1 MKHRTVYFTLLSL
14 SLTLSAVMA
23 QDSLMLPRLSRENAI
38 TEMLEQNFAIQVVQ
52 NNIEIAENNADLL
65 NSGYLPVFSGN
76 AGTNYDLTTST
87 TDFNGALDNQGN
99 PRDPVVIEDAETTVY
114 NASLNLDYTL
124 FDGLGRYYN
133 YKALKEQYN
142 LSELQARETI
152 ENTAV
157 QLLAVYY
164 DVARLSEN
172 AEVLKAALDISRRR
186 ATRAEYLVEYGQT
199 SKLELLNARVDVN
212 TDSINLLNA
221 RQQLQ
226 NAKRDL
232 NLLLNREL
240 ETGFMV
246 DTTVTFLS
254 ELEINRFIEGA
265 SENNVRLLQNNSDR
279 QISDYNLK
287 RNKGLLLPTIGLSGS
302 YGWNRSENPAS
313 AFFPGTTR
321 TSNSLNVGLNLRW
334 NLFDGG
340 GAYTSIRNSRIA
352 VENQEILQKQIEQE
366 VYRDIANARGDYENA
381 LYIYRLQEQNVLTN
395 KDNFT
400 RSGEQ
405 FKLGQITSLEF
416 RQAQIN
422 LLNALTTKNAAK
434 YTAKIAEARLL
445 QLVGQLLNVNF

>member
-1 MKHRTVYFTLLSL
+1 MRQVIRFTLITF
-14 SLTLSAVMA
+14 LTLSYSQIVG
-23 QDSLMLPRLSRENAI
+23 QDSTMLPSLSKERAI
-38 TEMLEQNFAIQVVQ
+38 RIMLEENFSIMVVE
-52 NNIEIAENNADLL
+52 NNVRIAENNADIL
-65 NSGYLPVFSGN
+65 NSGYLPVLSGN

-99 PRDPVVIEDAETTVY
+99 PREPVVIEDAETTVY

-157 QLLAVYY
+157 QLLTVYY
-164 DVARLSEN
+164 DVARISEN
-172 AEVLKAALDISRRR
+172 VGVLQSALEISRRR

-221 RQQLQ
+221 RQQLA

-232 NLLLNREL
+232 NLLLNRDL
-240 ETGFMV
+240 ETAFKV
-246 DTTVTFLS
+246 DTTVSFLS
-254 ELEINRFIEGA
+254 ELELQKYIDSA
-265 SENNVRLLQNNSDR
+265 AVNNVRLLQNSSDR

-321 TSNSLNVGLNLRW
+321 TSNSFNVGLNLRW
-334 NLFDGG
+334 NLFDAG
-340 GAYTSIRNSRIA
+340 GAYTSIRNSRITL
-352 VENQEILQKQIEQE
+352 ENQEILQRQIEQE
-366 VYRDIANARGDYENA
+366 VLRDIANARGDYENA
-381 LYIYRLQEQNVLTN
+381 LYIFRLQEQNVLTN
-395 KDNFT
+395 RDNFS

-422 LLNALTTKNAAK
+422 LLTALVTKNAAK

-445 QLVGQLLNVNF
+445 QLVGQLLNINF